1 MINVTYH
8 DGDAFGNVV
17 FGEQHPANLAY
28 FQKQIES
35 VGAMVGQATN
45 SFYQGAAA
53 LYERFN
59 GSEAMRMARAAV
71 RGVTSLF
78 APNVIQDILNM
89 GAMQQ
94 APVVMQRWI
103 MAEPTVRTLYHK
115 QECDGF
121 SDTYKDM
128 SPGIVG
134 EQHYD
139 YRRVMDGVIQE
150 DGDSWCA
157 KFYMDDLV
165 EGDTPLIFRDK
176 MDILSTWERVTMY
189 IAAGDED
196 PTSTTADKL

>member
-1 MINVTYH
+1 
-8 DGDAFGNVV
+8 
-17 FGEQHPANLAY
+17 
-28 FQKQIES
+28 
-35 VGAMVGQATN
+35 
-45 SFYQGAAA
+45 
-53 LYERFN
+53 
-59 GSEAMRMARAAV
+59 
-71 RGVTSLF
+71 
-78 APNVIQDILNM
+78 M